1 MRYIANIITKGK
13 IDISVFFNVVDD
25 INNVDLS
32 IPTLIVGWNDVK
44 RLFPNQN
51 ILNHDITDTI
61 SWTFSKREKR
71 YQYEKDIEKFTTK
84 VMNCVNQDVNYRF
97 FNYLLASQTK
107 RDNFIKYIQKGNC
120 SLYHT
125 PRFLYLYNG
134 VDKITIGISLMDL
147 TYVGIK
153 PNDFIA
159 FLNVNRNNIVYDK
172 LKSGDYETFSLVKDN
187 TKIIA
192 YLNYLRN
199 IDIYKENGNNG

>member
-1 MRYIANIITKGK
+1 
-13 IDISVFFNVVDD
+13 
-25 INNVDLS
+25 
-32 IPTLIVGWNDVK
+32 
-44 RLFPNQN
+44 
-51 ILNHDITDTI
+51 
-61 SWTFSKREKR
+61 
-71 YQYEKDIEKFTTK
+71 
-84 VMNCVNQDVNYRF
+84 
-97 FNYLLASQTK
+97 
-107 RDNFIKYIQKGNC
+107 
-120 SLYHT
+120 
-125 PRFLYLYNG
+125 
-134 VDKITIGISLMDL
+134 MDL

>member
-25 INNVDLS
+25 INNVDLN

-71 YQYEKDIEKFTTK
+71 YQYEKDIERFTTK

-97 FNYLLASQTK
+97 FNYLLATQTK
-107 RDNFIKYIQKGNC
+107 RDNFIKYVQKGNC

-147 TYVGIK
+147 TYAGIK

>member
-1 MRYIANIITKGK
+1 MRHIANIITKSK

-25 INNVDLS
+25 INNVDLT

>member
-71 YQYEKDIEKFTTK
+71 YQYEKDIERFTTK

-97 FNYLLASQTK
+97 FNYLLATQTK
-107 RDNFIKYIQKGNC
+107 RDNFIKYVQKGNC

-147 TYVGIK
+147 TYAGIK